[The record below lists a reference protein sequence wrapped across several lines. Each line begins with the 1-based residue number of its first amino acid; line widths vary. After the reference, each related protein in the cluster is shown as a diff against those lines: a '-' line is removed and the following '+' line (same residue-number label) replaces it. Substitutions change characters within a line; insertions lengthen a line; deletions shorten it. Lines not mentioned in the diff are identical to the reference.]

1 MHEPATKK
9 SIKIKEIV
17 QNMPDEATTND
28 YQNVAS
34 TQYNGENESAYVNN
48 TPNLQQSDTSMQST
62 PVQATPT
69 PQR

>member
-1 MHEPATKK
+1 
-9 SIKIKEIV
+9 
-17 QNMPDEATTND
+17 MPDEATTND
-28 YQNVAS
+28 YQNIAS